1 MSGRLAEDNPIT
13 GLARLDL
20 QARHRQ
26 ALLLLYRTEAI
37 MSASGP
43 GMVLQPDEGESYWQ
57 PVWANGYSTIKIG
70 PKDGVEN
77 LSMGVQVIA
86 PGGYVREH
94 SHTPNEEIL
103 FCFAGRGTIIVDG
116 VPHPLVPG
124 TTVYAGPGVKHK
136 IINDGPDELKMTWTY
151 LPPGLND
158 FFAAIGRP
166 RRPGEPAPEPFARPA
181 DVHAIEARTGYGP
194 PIEG

>member
-1 MSGRLAEDNPIT
+1 MARDKIALIGSGQIGGTLAHLT
-13 GLARLDL
+13 
-20 QARHRQ
+20 
-26 ALLLLYRTEAI
+26 ALKELGDI
-37 MSASGP
+37 
-43 GMVLQPDEGESYWQ
+43 VLFD
-57 PVWANGYSTIKIG
+57 
-70 PKDGVEN
+70 
-77 LSMGVQVIA
+77 
-86 PGGYVREH
+86 
-94 SHTPNEEIL
+94 
-103 FCFAGRGTIIVDG
+103 IVDG
-116 VPHPLVPG
+116 VPHPFVPG

-166 RRPGEPAPEPFARPA
+166 RRPGEPAPETFARPT